1 MKLDADTKLKDV
13 SETAVKLQINFVMT
27 ISVSA
32 SKNTRFHQLG
42 I

>member
-1 MKLDADTKLKDV
+1 MDADAKLMEV
-13 SETAVKLQINFVMT
+13 SETAVKLQINFVMS

-32 SKNTRFHQLG
+32 SKNARFHQLG